1 MALIDNKIQSQVK
14 EAFQLLGKS
23 VKLLMFTQEIECEFC
38 AMTRQLLEEI
48 TALSEKVTLEVRD
61 FVKDAEEGKRYGIDK
76 IPAIVVM
83 GEKDYG
89 IRFYGLPAGYEF
101 TTLIEDILVVSRED
115 HDLPPEVVAELAK
128 VDEPVHLQVMISP
141 SCPYCSQAVA
151 VAHRFAMAND
161 FIRADMVETSEF
173 PHLAV
178 KYNVQGVP
186 LAVVNETYR
195 VAGSLPEIDFARE
208 ILKALGKRVAEEEA
222 PPAATEPG
230 PSVAADAGGEK
241 KPGGTPA

>member
-1 MALIDNKIQSQVK
+1 MALIDDKIQSQVK
-14 EAFQLLGKS
+14 EAFQLLDKP

-38 AMTRQLLEEI
+38 AMARQLLGEI
-48 TALSEKVTLEVRD
+48 TALSEKVTLEVKD
-61 FVKDAEEGKRYGIDK
+61 FVKDDEEVKRYGIDK

-128 VDEPVHLQVMISP
+128 IDEPVHLQVMISP

-151 VAHRFAMAND
+151 AVHRFAMASD

-186 LAVVNETYR
+186 LTIVNETYR
-195 VAGSLPEIDFARE
+195 FAGLIPEIDLARE
-208 ILKALGKRVAEEEA
+208 ILKALGKIVAEEAVPLAAAEA
-222 PPAATEPG
+222 V
-230 PSVAADAGGEK
+230 PSAAADVGVEK
-241 KPGGTPA
+241 KP